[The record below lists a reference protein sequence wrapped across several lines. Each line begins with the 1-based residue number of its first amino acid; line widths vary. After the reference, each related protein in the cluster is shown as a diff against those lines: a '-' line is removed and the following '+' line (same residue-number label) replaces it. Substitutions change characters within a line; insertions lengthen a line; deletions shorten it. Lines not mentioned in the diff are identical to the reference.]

1 MRGTEV
7 ESIFDVE
14 KVVLLRLVSRAAAR
28 FERRCE
34 AIRRDLARID
44 EAAGWADR
52 ASWLVPA
59 AARAPRGATALKVAD
74 WSTGEERTIELPLDP
89 SKPARAQVEAVFHE
103 ARRLRKGRPIAEQ
116 RLADADRAATA
127 LRAIVPDVEAAAT
140 RADLD
145 AIRARATAIAPREL
159 APARSREDSAKAQAQ
174 GPKPPFRT
182 YVGAGGV
189 RVLVGRGAKDNDE
202 LTWRVARPHHYWLH
216 AKGYPGAHVIAWNA
230 KGAPLSPDL
239 LVDAAHL
246 AAHFSDARGEAF
258 VEVTYAER
266 RYLRKPRGS
275 PPGLVVVDR
284 EKVIPLRVDPARLAA
299 LLASARD
306 ELTAPPL
313 RAPRAAPKAKPRAAP
328 SSDAATPGG
337 APGDGAARDAREERG
352 ATGAGDAGDGGAGG
366 TGDLGDATGPGDAGT
381 AVRPPPKTPG

>member
-1 MRGTEV
+1 MRGTDA
-7 ESIFDVE
+7 ESSFDEE
-14 KVVLLRLVSRAAAR
+14 KAVLSHLVSRAAVR
-28 FERRCE
+28 FDRRAE

-44 EAAGWADR
+44 EAAAWAGR
-52 ASWLVPA
+52 ASWLVA
-59 AARAPRGATALKVAD
+59 EAARAPRGATALRVAD

-89 SKPARAQVEAVFHE
+89 AKPARAQVEALFHE

-116 RLADADRAATA
+116 RLADAERMARE
-127 LRAIVPDVEAAAT
+127 LRALAPDLDGAAT
-140 RADLD
+140 RIDLD

-159 APARSREDSAKAQAQ
+159 APARTREGAAKARAQ

-189 RVLVGRGAKDNDE
+189 RILVGRGASDNDE
-202 LTWRVARPHHYWLH
+202 LTWHVARPHHHWLH

-230 KGAPLSPDL
+230 KGYPLSPDL

-258 VEVTYAER
+258 VEVTVAER

-284 EKVIPLRVDPARLAA
+284 EKVLPLRVDAERLAA
-299 LLASARD
+299 LLATARD
-306 ELTAPPL
+306 ETTAPPI
-313 RAPRAAPKAKPRAAP
+313 
-328 SSDAATPGG
+328 
-337 APGDGAARDAREERG
+337 
-352 ATGAGDAGDGGAGG
+352 
-366 TGDLGDATGPGDAGT
+366 
-381 AVRPPPKTPG
+381 RPPPATSPA